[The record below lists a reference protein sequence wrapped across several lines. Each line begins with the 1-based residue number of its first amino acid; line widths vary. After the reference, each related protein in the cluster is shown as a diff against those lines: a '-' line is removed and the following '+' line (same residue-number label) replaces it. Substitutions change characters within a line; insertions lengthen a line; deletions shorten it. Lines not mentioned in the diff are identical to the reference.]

1 MDRVRVM
8 LWCTTCVPG
17 MQLPLFAASAAGL
30 FQVRGLDVELFGP
43 VPPRDMT
50 LEGLSVRVN
59 AVDAGEADFAI
70 TGLPYLLAAQAEGDG
85 TVGGRFV
92 TSFHQRSPIAGI
104 VPGTSAVSEP
114 ADLAG
119 RPTAGHGLS
128 WMVREYQAALA
139 HNGLEPG
146 PLVDA
151 DDGAYAARSL
161 ERGEADVTPA
171 WVDTIPSIQ
180 ASGEGVFRTVPV
192 DVDVYATG
200 LLAADRVPAE
210 LADRM
215 TKALADGVAL
225 QRARPEVGIELYN
238 RHYPKASLDYLR
250 TAWAMY
256 EPNAPSV
263 DGAAMDAD
271 KWGASV
277 AFYAGAYDL
286 PAFDLADVCRPEL
299 VTAPAGAGS
308 SATATPA

>member
-17 MQLPLFAASAAGL
+17 MQLPLFAAAAAGL
-30 FQVRGLDVELFGP
+30 FEARGLDVELFGP
-43 VPPRDMT
+43 VAPRDMT
-50 LEGLSVRVN
+50 LGGLSVRVN
-59 AVDAGEADFAI
+59 ALDAGEADFAV
-70 TGLPYLLAAQAEGDG
+70 TGVPYLLAAQAEADG
-85 TVGGRFV
+85 AVGGRFV

-104 VPGTSAVSEP
+104 VPATSAVAEP

-151 DDGAYAARSL
+151 NDGAYAARSL

-171 WVDTIPSIQ
+171 WVDTIPSIEQ
-180 ASGEGVFRTVPV
+180 SGDAVFRTVPV

-200 LLAADRVPAE
+200 LLAADRVPSEVVA
-210 LADRM
+210 RM
-215 TKALADGVAL
+215 TEAIADGIAL
-225 QRARPEVGIELYN
+225 QGTSPEPGIELYN
-238 RHYPKASLDYLR
+238 ETYPKASLDYLR

-256 EPNAPSV
+256 QPNAPTA
-263 DGAAMDAD
+263 DTELMAADRWA
-271 KWGASV
+271 ASV
-277 AFYAGAYDL
+277 AFYADAFDL
-286 PAFDLADVCRPEL
+286 PAFDLDDVCRADLLAAPADSP
-299 VTAPAGAGS
+299 APAGL
-308 SATATPA
+308 